1 MLDQVR
7 PVSAWNDAVS
17 MWLQGPDERPLTVVG
32 FFTDWLF
39 SAQVVLGLGALVAVV
54 LVVRRRW
61 LLAASAALVFP
72 LVFLEV
78 ALKFLV
84 DQPPASKFLQV
95 RALFTS
101 SNVHVEALAHGFP
114 SGHAARIGFALG
126 WLLLLLAPRRQRP
139 VVAAGTLL
147 LTLFIAWTRIYVGDH
162 SLLEI
167 VAGLLLAAAFLPL
180 AGALLSLSRRQP
192 AR

>member
-1 MLDQVR
+1 
-7 PVSAWNDAVS
+7 VSAWNDAVS

-78 ALKFLV
+78 ALKFLG

-126 WLLLLLAPRRQRP
+126 WLLLLAPPRYRP

>member
-1 MLDQVR
+1 
-7 PVSAWNDAVS
+7 

-95 RALFTS
+95 RLLFTS